1 MKDRSPPVV
10 LEPYAFSSLLM
21 AAVEVHSRESLG
33 FLIGNADR
41 QFVGGRMTEC
51 VCVNACYPV
60 QTAVRGRTGVGFDN
74 LAARKRAEDTVRAV
88 GFDIVGGFHS
98 HPNGSPKLSQEDV
111 VVVLDEL
118 ESVYSKMGLSQWIE
132 IVVGVKRIKHP
143 RRSVSLR
150 KLYSRSKTPNAGF
163 YPHNIT
169 PTISGDLLT
178 IPDQAFRIEAAC
190 YLFADGKVD
199 EGLLV
204 YSRY

>member
-1 MKDRSPPVV
+1 MKNRLLPVV

-21 AAVEVHSRESLG
+21 AAVEVHSLESLG
-33 FLIGNADR
+33 FLIGRNDR
-41 QFVGGRMTEC
+41 QFVGGRMTDC

-60 QTAVRGRTGVGFDN
+60 QTAVRGRTDVGFDN

-98 HPNGSPKLSQEDV
+98 HPNGSSKISAEDV
-111 VVVLDEL
+111 EVILEEL
-118 ESVYSKMGLSQWIE
+118 EGVYSKMGLSCWIE

-143 RRSVSLR
+143 RRSLSLKR
-150 KLYSRSKTPNAGF
+150 LYSKTKVPSTGF
-163 YPHNIT
+163 YPHNVE

-178 IPDQAFRIEAAC
+178 GPDQAFRVEAAC
-190 YLFADGKVD
+190 HLFKDGKVD

>member
-33 FLIGNADR
+33 FLVGHQDR
-41 QFVGGRMTEC
+41 QFIDGRMTDC
-51 VCVNACYPV
+51 VSVNACYPV

-88 GFDIVGGFHS
+88 GFDIIGGFHS
-98 HPNGSPKLSQEDV
+98 HPNGSPKVSREDV
-111 VVVLDEL
+111 DVILDEL
-118 ESVYSKMGLSQWIE
+118 ESVYSKTGLSSWVE

-143 RRSVSLR
+143 RRAGHLK
-150 KLYSRSKTPNAGF
+150 KLFAKGRIPATGF
-163 YPHNIT
+163 YPHNVT

-178 IPDQAFRIEAAC
+178 GPDQAFRVESAC
-190 YLFADGKVD
+190 YRFGDGKVD
-199 EGLLV
+199 QGLLV

>member
-1 MKDRSPPVV
+1 MKDRPPPVV

-21 AAVEVHSRESLG
+21 AAVEVHSLESLG
-33 FLIGNADR
+33 FLIGHNDR
-41 QFVGGRMTEC
+41 QFVGGRMTDC

-98 HPNGSPKLSQEDV
+98 HPDGSPRISVGDV
-111 VVVLDEL
+111 DAILDEL
-118 ESVYSKMGLSQWIE
+118 ESVYSKTGLSRWIE

-143 RRSVSLR
+143 RRSLSLKR
-150 KLYSRSKTPNAGF
+150 LYSKSKAPSTGF
-163 YPHNIT
+163 YPHNVQ

-178 IPDQAFRIEAAC
+178 GPDQAFRVEAAC
-190 YLFADGKVD
+190 HLFKDGKVD